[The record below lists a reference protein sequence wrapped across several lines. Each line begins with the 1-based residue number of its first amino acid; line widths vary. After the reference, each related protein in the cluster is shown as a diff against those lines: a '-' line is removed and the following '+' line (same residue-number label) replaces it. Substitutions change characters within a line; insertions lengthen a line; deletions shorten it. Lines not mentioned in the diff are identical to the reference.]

1 MTTRTHEIPD
11 EPGAEPA
18 AGDEVRIEPPPAAPP
33 DTPLEVNPALH
44 ERTVWRVCDA
54 LGVPRWTAIAEIERT
69 IASLRTERERTIA
82 ATKRYV
88 AQILR
93 DVARTGAPEAL
104 PPDACERAA
113 RIVEDLHGPDGAL
126 VRARA
131 ERLLAVVDA
140 ARPWQHGQR
149 CCASAEAAEAA
160 ARGPCRPCLLA
171 YALDALDREER
182 EAAVEDFGVSVAAV
196 LADPVARAA
205 YVAHQREVAARDMRE
220 RAAAHLDSQAE
231 AHDRVAETPGW
242 SPSGQSEHRDL
253 AAALREQAAH
263 VRTLPLTTDREE
275 REAAPASGD
284 PELAAAVA
292 RLEGALV
299 YVEPDESDACE
310 HVGYLDCGRTVRR
323 GPLRDVLI
331 ALARDVSEE
340 GR

>member
-1 MTTRTHEIPD
+1 MAASERVDPTFTISARDLSEIRATHD
-11 EPGAEPA
+11 RPGSIARVLFEELDA
-18 AGDEVRIEPPPAAPP
+18 A
-33 DTPLEVNPALH
+33 L
-44 ERTVWRVCDA
+44 DA
-54 LGVPRWTAIAEIERT
+54 LQQAEVER
-69 IASLRTERERTIA
+69 
-82 ATKRYV
+82 
-88 AQILR
+88 
-93 DVARTGAPEAL
+93 DGA
-104 PPDACERAA
+104 CAA
-113 RIVEDLHGPDGAL
+113 RDRVLEGGIAL
-126 VRARA
+126 RA
-131 ERLLAVVDA
+131 ERDRMRAVLSALVHAVEDSCLHFGGCPYAECDEDDLPEDAECECFEPQMSDALAA
-140 ARPWQHGQR
+140 LG
-149 CCASAEAAEAA
+149 AS
-160 ARGPCRPCLLA
+160 
-171 YALDALDREER
+171 ALDREER